1 MNKNAIYT
9 IIVIVI
15 VACIASAA
23 LLHHHGGATKSATN
37 TQTQATATTS
47 SVSTSTSQATTSGG
61 KQLVIFC
68 AGSLYIPLEK
78 LASIYEEQHPGVK
91 VYIEPSGSVKAVRK
105 VIDLHRRCDVLAVA
119 DYRLIPKYMIPNYTK
134 WAIAFATNRIVLCY
148 TNKSRYAGL
157 INESNWISILEKPGV
172 RYGFSNPNDD
182 PCGYRAVTVLALAS
196 LLYNDSSILEKLVLN
211 ETNIK
216 AEYKNGSITLYV
228 PPNLEVKGRK
238 LDVRSKSVDLIALL
252 EAGVIDYAFEYKSVA
267 VQHNLS
273 YVELPPQL
281 NLGYPEYSSFY
292 GRVKVYILYG
302 SSEEKC
308 IVGAPIVYG
317 VTIPDT
323 VANYNGAIGFIKLLL
338 SSTGEKVFESYGQP
352 FLKKP
357 MYIGSVPGELKVG
370 QAS

>member
-1 MNKNAIYT
+1 MNKNVLYT
-9 IIVIVI
+9 TIVVVVI
-15 VACIASAA
+15 AVCIASVA
-23 LLHHHGGATKSATN
+23 LLHHHSGVVQSKINA
-37 TQTQATATTS
+37 QATATSTPTSLSTSKATS
-47 SVSTSTSQATTSGG
+47 SG

-78 LASIYEEQHPGVK
+78 LASIYEKQHPGVK

-148 TNKSRYAGL
+148 TSKSRYAGL

-172 RYGFSNPNDD
+172 RFGFSNPNDD
-182 PCGYRAVTVLALAS
+182 PCGYRAVTVIALAT
-196 LLYNDSSILEKLVLN
+196 LLYHDPSILEKLVLN
-211 ETNIK
+211 ETNMK
-216 AEYKNGSITLYV
+216 AKYSNGSITIYV
-228 PPNLEVKGRK
+228 PSNLEVKGRK
-238 LDVRSKSVDLIALL
+238 LDLRSKSVDLIALL

-273 YVELPPQL
+273 YIELPPQL
-281 NLGYPEYSSFY
+281 NLGDPSYSSLY
-292 GRVKVYILYG
+292 SRVKVYILYG

-317 VTIPDT
+317 VTIPNT
-323 VANYNGAIGFIKLLL
+323 AANVDGAISFIKLLL
-338 SSTGEKVFESYGQP
+338 SGTGEKVFEEYGQP

-357 MYIGSVPGELKVG
+357 MYIGSVPGELRVG
-370 QAS
+370 